1 MRRKDRGVSS
11 LTLVELLFAY
21 AYCVRCCCCCCC
33 FFNIFDF
40 FFHLRCFAH
49 FPLIFH
55 SLLDFFLLYSFLY
68 HIMPTVCAALH
79 SAPTIDLLIIA
90 AFYSQF
96 YFFVSHSNWSFV
108 RRIESIETHG
118 HINMECM
125 HLLFSIFGW
134 LFTVQYIWA
143 FVDIVSWFIYTLLQF
158 SRLPRA
164 FVMSISLTCFSLSL
178 SFALGVRATLFVLRM
193 TMIIITLKIA
203 AITRARG
210 NELID
215 FGARFFFFFLLNLNF
230 PANQT
235 DEDYL

>member
-1 MRRKDRGVSS
+1 MSHLSLWLNFFLHTHTVCVAAVAVAVSS
-11 LTLVELLFAY
+11 
-21 AYCVRCCCCCCC
+21 
-33 FFNIFDF
+33 IFSIF
-40 FFHLRCFAH
+40 FFIFGVL
-49 FPLIFH
+49 LIFH
-55 SLLDFFLLYSFLY
+55 WFFILCSIFFLLYSFLY

-90 AFYSQF
+90 AFYSQS

-203 AITRARG
+203 AITRATSARG

-215 FGARFFFFFLLNLNF
+215 FDARFFFFFLLNLNF